1 MRRSGIGYRVWG
13 MGVRVS
19 GIVIAILALLAFS
32 VYAEE
37 VSSKAL
43 IERAKE
49 LDGQSVTYK
58 GEVVTA
64 ILNRGEYSWVNLND
78 GDNAIGIWCRSPQLE
93 GVKFIGG
100 YKNKGDIL
108 EVRGVFNRACPLH
121 RGELD
126 IHADAITILA
136 KGSHVKEQLSQRKSI
151 LTAVIFLITLYIIF
165 RFRKR
170 L

>member
-1 MRRSGIGYRVWG
+1 MRRAGIGYRVLG
-13 MGVRVS
+13 IGYRVL
-19 GIVIAILALLAFS
+19 GIVFALFVLFVLNAR
-32 VYAEE
+32 AEDL
-37 VSSKAL
+37 SSKAL

-49 LDGQSVTYK
+49 LNGQSVTYK

-78 GDNAIGIWCRSPQLE
+78 GDNAIGVWCKSQQLE

-108 EVRGVFNRACPLH
+108 EVKGAFNRACPLH
-121 RGELD
+121 GGELD
-126 IHADAITILA
+126 IHADAIIIIA
-136 KGSHVKEQLSQRKSI
+136 KGSHVKEQLSQKKSI

-170 L
+170 V